1 MAHKFKKG
9 QWRPVKEPGSET
21 KRAQAHGR
29 SLHQQAEIDSH
40 SPDKRI
46 RGKGIFALN
55 AQAHKFRHAGKRKTK
70 TESAAKTRTGKSSRK
85 KSVIYKG
92 A

>member
-1 MAHKFKKG
+1 MAHKLKRG
-9 QWRPVKEPGSET
+9 GWHPVKEPGSET
-21 KRAQAHGR
+21 RRAEEHGR
-29 SLHQQAEIDSH
+29 SLHEQAEVDAK

-55 AQAHKFRHAGKRKTK
+55 AQAGKFKHRVGKKKATRK
-70 TESAAKTRTGKSSRK
+70 SGARRTSVKRTARK
-85 KSVIYKG
+85 R